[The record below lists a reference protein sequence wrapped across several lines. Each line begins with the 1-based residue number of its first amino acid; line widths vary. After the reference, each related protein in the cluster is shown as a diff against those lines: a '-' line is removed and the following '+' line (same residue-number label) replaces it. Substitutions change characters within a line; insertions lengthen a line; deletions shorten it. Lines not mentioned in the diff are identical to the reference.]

1 MRNIHIFP
9 MLLLAGV
16 VLAGCGSAPKNL
28 QLDEARMSYSNAQSD
43 PEVAKRAAGE
53 LQEAGDALAKANQA
67 NDKGQD
73 KEVVDHLAYL
83 AKQRVAIAEQ
93 VAKRRSAEETIQN
106 ADAERARVRL
116 EMRTAE
122 AEAAR
127 QRAEAAEAAAAQTAA
142 QLEEQAAAAAAARE
156 EAALAQQSQTQ
167 TSAQLQEAQAKLAQM
182 QSELQDLNA
191 KNTNRGVV
199 ITLSDVLFDTGKA
212 QLKPG
217 AQRSLQKLAEFL
229 QEYPERNAMIE
240 GFTDSTGS
248 EEFNE
253 KLSED
258 RADAVRTA
266 LVGLGV
272 APERIVT
279 RGYGEQFPVA
289 SNSTAAG
296 RQLNRRVEIVLSDEQ
311 GNVVARPNGGQ
322 QQMQPRQPTGTAE
335 GGQAPRTPAM
345 GGGAGGQES
354 TTIEEGAPPQ

>member
-9 MLLLAGV
+9 ILLLAGAALV
-16 VLAGCGSAPKNL
+16 GCGSAPKNM

-67 NDKGQD
+67 NDKGED

-93 VAKRRSAEETIQN
+93 VAKRRSAEETIKN
-106 ADAERARVRL
+106 ADAERAQVRL

-127 QRAEAAEAAAAQTAA
+127 ERAEAAEAAAAHTAA
-142 QLEEQAAAAAAARE
+142 QLEEQAAAADAARE
-156 EAALAQQSQTQ
+156 EAALAQQSQSQ
-167 TSAQLQEAQAKLAQM
+167 TTAELQEAQAKLEQM

-248 EEFNE
+248 EDFNA

-272 APERIVT
+272 APERVVT

-311 GNVVARPNGGQ
+311 GNVAARGEGQ
-322 QQMQPRQPTGTAE
+322 QQRQQGQPTDTAE

-354 TTIEEGAPPQ
+354 TTIEEGSPSE